1 MKKLFAILAA
11 TALSLGM
18 WSCGPVEPNE
28 PAEPQVPITSANI
41 AGVWKL
47 TEWQGAAVED
57 DMVVYINFVNSG
69 RTYTL
74 YQNVNSS
81 VVDVITG
88 TYNLYTNKNG
98 QSILRGV
105 YDYSDSTEWSHR
117 YVVSSLTATTMTL
130 KVYEEGSTTTAD
142 AEVLVYKRAELPDF
156 E

>member
-11 TALSLGM
+11 TALSLGL
-18 WSCGPVEPNE
+18 WSCGPVENE
-28 PAEPQVPITSANI
+28 EPQLPITSANI
-41 AGVWKL
+41 SGVWKL
-47 TEWQGAAVED
+47 AMWNGVAVAE
-57 DMVVYINFVNSG
+57 DMVVYIDFVNSG

-81 VVDVITG
+81 VMEVITG
-88 TYNLYTNKNG
+88 TYNLYTNKIG

-117 YVVSSLTATTMTL
+117 YMVSRLTAKEMALT
-130 KVYEEGSTTTAD
+130 VYQEGSAISSDAD
-142 AEVLVYKRAELPDF
+142 VFTYTRAELPDF

>member
-1 MKKLFAILAA
+1 MKKLFAILAS

-47 TEWQGAAVED
+47 TDWQGAAVED

-117 YVVSSLTATTMTL
+117 YVVSSLTASTMTL
-130 KVYEEGSTTTAD
+130 KVYEEGSTSTEG